1 MAACRKMVFCNKNK
15 GMVMSFE
22 IGNEVTYQKRTMVVQ
37 FVSGDEVTCVYTV
50 DKIHHSIVLN
60 SELLEL
66 KKQPDPDQ
74 PLPKKRK
81 RTSSF

>member
-1 MAACRKMVFCNKNK
+1 
-15 GMVMSFE
+15 MSFE

-74 PLPKKRK
+74 PLPKNGNELAAFNADKASYRH
-81 RTSSF
+81 